1 MLQLTPEQYTEWF
14 DAARSGDEA
23 TVRDM
28 ARQFPGIVNAASYEG
43 VTALLTATE
52 EQRNDMVVLLLDLGA
67 KIDQADEEGKTPLI
81 STACTGAVDTMKI
94 LLERGAQ
101 IESRF
106 GEELSTPLHCAA
118 HNGNID
124 CVKLLVENGAD
135 VMAKTGH
142 GWTALK
148 EAQSARATASAKYLE
163 QEMTRRVFAEEAKL
177 LTQGLP
183 ANIKVGHKITLQRKS
198 REPAND

>member
-1 MLQLTPEQYTEWF
+1 VLQLTPEQYTEWF
-14 DAARSGDEA
+14 DAARTGDDE
-23 TVRDM
+23 TVREM
-28 ARQFPGIVNAASYEG
+28 AAKYPGIVNVASYEG
-43 VTALLTATE
+43 ETALLTATE
-52 EQRNDMVVLLLDLGA
+52 EQRNERVVLLLDLGA
-67 KIDQADEEGKTPLI
+67 KIDQADEQGKTPLI
-81 STACTGAVDTMKI
+81 SAACTGAVDTMKI

-106 GEELSTPLHCAA
+106 GEGLSTPLHCAA

-148 EAQSARATASAKYLE
+148 EAQSRRATDCAKYLE
-163 QEMTRRVFAEEAKL
+163 QEMTRRVFAEEAKM

-183 ANIKVGHKITLQRKS
+183 ANIKVGHKITLQRK